1 MRILIQIFTN
11 SDLNNL
17 ILIMSYAFFFFLL
30 FTYVIDGCQLSD
42 VTIIKWLQ
50 IFAFWAFILLI
61 IYFYIVLVAFLQSPV
76 YCSDVNN
83 SDVTVTVIQDIIQ
96 PLAKSLRAGASNLG
110 IGAALG
116 GGLAAGASLVKKT
129 SLPMS
134 VKVVITIGLGASGAV
149 ISVSA
154 ENYLIWLNIVQS
166 GVALLFSLPRP
177 QGANK
182 NTKSIVKPFQT
193 KILSVKSNST
203 KVNHPSL
210 DPNWVTGFTDAEGS
224 FGVYISQRK
233 GTKYWSIVPSFEIG
247 LHSKDLATL
256 YKIKDYFGVGSISIR
271 KTRAFASF
279 KVSSISDL
287 KNKIIPHYTNFPL
300 QTQKRVD
307 FNLWVKII
315 NLIDCKEHL
324 TVDGLNKILE
334 LKSALNRGLSKST
347 AEFTSVK
354 ALERPLHLVQPSE
367 FKKINPMWLV
377 GFTDGAGSFGIKT
390 MKRANGKYQI
400 GVRFRLAQHIRDH
413 HLLTLITEYLGCGK
427 VYLMSGGLAC
437 SLEVFSYSDMTT
449 KIIPFFETH
458 SLLTE
463 KAKDFKDLTLVSDL
477 IKNKEHLTVE
487 GLAKINKIKS
497 NINMNRS

>member
-1 MRILIQIFTN
+1 MVTPQIN
-11 SDLNNL
+11 PLN
-17 ILIMSYAFFFFLL
+17 
-30 FTYVIDGCQLSD
+30 
-42 VTIIKWLQ
+42 
-50 IFAFWAFILLI
+50 
-61 IYFYIVLVAFLQSPV
+61 
-76 YCSDVNN
+76 
-83 SDVTVTVIQDIIQ
+83 
-96 PLAKSLRAGASNLG
+96 KSLLSE
-110 IGAALG
+110 
-116 GGLAAGASLVKKT
+116 K
-129 SLPMS
+129 P
-134 VKVVITIGLGASGAV
+134 
-149 ISVSA
+149 
-154 ENYLIWLNIVQS
+154 LN
-166 GVALLFSLPRP
+166 
-177 QGANK
+177 
-182 NTKSIVKPFQT
+182 
-193 KILSVKSNST
+193 
-203 KVNHPSL
+203 
-210 DPNWVTGFTDAEGS
+210 PNWVTGFTDAEGS
-224 FGVYISQRK
+224 FIVTVFKRK
-233 GTKYWSIVPSFEIG
+233 DAKNFTVNASFELG
-247 LHSKDLATL
+247 LHSKDIAIL
-256 YKIKDYFGVGSISIR
+256 YRLKEFFGVGSVSIR
-271 KTRAFASF
+271 QTRDAASF

-287 KNKIIPHYTNFPL
+287 KNVIIPHFKKYSL
-300 QTQKRVD
+300 LTQKKVD
-307 FNLWVKII
+307 FDLWVKIV
-315 NLIDCKEHL
+315 NLIDSKEHL
-324 TVDGLNKILE
+324 TIEGVNKILE

-497 NINMNRS
+497 NMNMNRS

>member
-224 FGVYISQRK
+224 FGVYISQKK

-347 AEFTSVK
+347 AELTNVK
-354 ALERPLHLVQPSE
+354 ALDRPLFLVSSL
-367 FKKINPMWLV
+367 KRINPMWIV
-377 GFTDGAGSFGIKT
+377 GFTDGDGSFSIGIIKQGND
-390 MKRANGKYQI
+390 KFQVRP
-400 GVRFRLAQHIRDH
+400 RFRLTQHIRDAY
-413 HLLTLITEYLGCGK
+413 LLRVIGEYLGCGK
-427 VYLMSGGLAC
+427 VYIRSNGLAC
-437 SLEVFSYSDMTT
+437 DLEVHNLPDNMD
-449 KIIPFFETH
+449 KIIPFFETN
-458 SLLTE
+458 SLVTE
-463 KAKDFKDLTLVSDL
+463 KLKDFKDFTLVAEL
-477 IKNKEHLTVE
+477 IKNRDHLTPE
-487 GLAKINKIKS
+487 GLAKIIEIKS
-497 NINMNRS
+497 NMNMNRTK

>member
-1 MRILIQIFTN
+1 MVTPQIN
-11 SDLNNL
+11 PLN
-17 ILIMSYAFFFFLL
+17 
-30 FTYVIDGCQLSD
+30 
-42 VTIIKWLQ
+42 
-50 IFAFWAFILLI
+50 
-61 IYFYIVLVAFLQSPV
+61 
-76 YCSDVNN
+76 
-83 SDVTVTVIQDIIQ
+83 
-96 PLAKSLRAGASNLG
+96 KSLLSE
-110 IGAALG
+110 
-116 GGLAAGASLVKKT
+116 K
-129 SLPMS
+129 P
-134 VKVVITIGLGASGAV
+134 
-149 ISVSA
+149 
-154 ENYLIWLNIVQS
+154 LN
-166 GVALLFSLPRP
+166 
-177 QGANK
+177 
-182 NTKSIVKPFQT
+182 
-193 KILSVKSNST
+193 
-203 KVNHPSL
+203 
-210 DPNWVTGFTDAEGS
+210 PNWVTGFTDAEGS
-224 FGVYISQRK
+224 FISSVYKRK
-233 GTKYWSIVPSFEIG
+233 GAKGYTVRPLFEIG
-247 LHSKDLATL
+247 LHSKDVAIL
-256 YKIKDYFGVGSISIR
+256 YKIKEFFGCGNVNIR
-271 KTRAFASF
+271 QTRDAASF

-287 KNKIIPHYTNFPL
+287 KNVIIPHFKKYSL
-300 QTQKRVD
+300 LTQKKVD
-307 FNLWVKII
+307 FDLWVKIV
-315 NLIDCKEHL
+315 NLIDSKEHL
-324 TVDGLNKILE
+324 TIEGVNKILE

-449 KIIPFFETH
+449 KIIPLFETH

-497 NINMNRS
+497 NMNKNIS

>member
-347 AEFTSVK
+347 AELTNVK
-354 ALERPLHLVQPSE
+354 ALDRPLYQVSS
-367 FKKINPMWLV
+367 FKRIKPMWLS
-377 GFTDGAGSFGIKT
+377 GFTDGDGSFSIKLT
-390 MKRANGKYQI
+390 TRKNNKIQVGLH
-400 GVRFRLAQHIRDH
+400 FRLTQHIRDAY
-413 HLLTLITEYLGCGK
+413 LLRVITEYLGCGK
-427 VYLMSGGLAC
+427 VYIRSNGLAC
-437 SLEVFSYSDMTT
+437 DLEVHNLPDNMD
-449 KIIPFFETH
+449 KIIPFFETN
-458 SLLTE
+458 SLVTE
-463 KAKDFKDLTLVSDL
+463 KLKDFKDFTLVAEL
-477 IKNKEHLTVE
+477 IKNRDHLTPE
-487 GLAKINKIKS
+487 GLAKIIEIKS
-497 NINMNRS
+497 NMNMNRTK